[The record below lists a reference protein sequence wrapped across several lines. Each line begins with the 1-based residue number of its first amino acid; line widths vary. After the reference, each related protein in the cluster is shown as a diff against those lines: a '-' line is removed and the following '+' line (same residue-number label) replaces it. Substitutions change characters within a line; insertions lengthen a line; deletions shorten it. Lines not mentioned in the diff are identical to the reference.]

1 MEAALH
7 ITINRAGDP
16 EKLGALLKAAMD
28 AQERPERI
36 VVPVGYKCVE
46 CYRDDGGH
54 ESGCQVEA
62 MARLESATHTPTTAE
77 PLSTTQIH

>member
-28 AQERPERI
+28 VQETPTKYR
-36 VVPVGYKCVE
+36 VPDGYRCVE
-46 CYRDDGGH
+46 CYADDGGH
-54 ESGCQVEA
+54 EGGCSIGMHAAAQKKETD
-62 MARLESATHTPTTAE
+62 RAT
-77 PLSTTQIH
+77 